1 MGEVKNFPKKIHIG
15 EIFGRNICYIH
26 KRVLSLWCQI
36 KTTSKMITKQELK
49 IQLANE
55 LFAIKMQLR
64 KIGFILQCNEPTPEV
79 KKQLDRL
86 LDRKRT
92 IERVLE
98 ELEK

>member
-1 MGEVKNFPKKIHIG
+1 MVKFFTG
-15 EIFGRNICYIH
+15 IFVVFTKGYYLCGVKSN
-26 KRVLSLWCQI
+26 
-36 KTTSKMITKQELK
+36 TPEMITKQELK
-49 IQLANE
+49 IQLAND

-86 LDRKRT
+86 LDRKLT

-98 ELEK
+98 ELEKQR